1 MSKVHL
7 GRSSQRLRFAKGSFM
22 DKVFLG
28 TVISN
33 RPNSQRVARLLREMQ
48 TVCIEERRTKVVPQ
62 FKGTERRIGNFT
74 PRLAATQ

>member
-1 MSKVHL
+1 
-7 GRSSQRLRFAKGSFM
+7 M

-33 RPNSQRVARLLREMQ
+33 RPNSQRVARLLREIQ
-48 TVCIEERRTKVVPQ
+48 TVCIEERRTKVTPY
-62 FKGTERRIGNFT
+62 FRGTERRNGSFT